1 MKNLKII
8 SMAIAIL
15 SVASCDKSDEE
26 LNTQAPQKQDQSI
39 HAMGAKFVDEA
50 TYNSFEKAD
59 INELSLKFKGKDA
72 LSAKKVL
79 PASYLING
87 SVIGDQGNE
96 GSCVGWATAYAA
108 TSILEYN
115 FKGVTQPRSPEYVY
129 NQIKAGTDCNSGS
142 YTSNAL
148 KLIKN
153 QGVCSFTEMPYNDT
167 DCSTQP
173 TTTQKTAAASH
184 KFMSWATVSN
194 TDIPGIKNLIS
205 MNLPVIVGMTVD
217 EEFKNLKNTGWI
229 LNKRSGKVL
238 GGHAVCIVGYDDAK
252 QAFKIQN
259 SWGTSWGDNGYF
271 WIDYNFFKK
280 NSFFGGGVIT
290 ETYVAYVQ

>member
-1 MKNLKII
+1 
-8 SMAIAIL
+8 MAIAIL
-15 SVASCDKSDEE
+15 SLASCDKSEEE
-26 LNTQAPQKQDQSI
+26 LNSQTPQQQDQSI

-72 LSAKKVL
+72 ASAKKVL

-108 TSILEYN
+108 ASILEYN

-129 NQIKAGTDCNSGS
+129 NQIKAGSDCKSGS
-142 YTSNAL
+142 YTNNAL
-148 KLIKN
+148 NLIKK
-153 QGVCSFTEMPYNDT
+153 QGVCSITEMPYNDT

-173 TTTQKTAAASH
+173 TVAQKTAAATH
-184 KFMSWATVSN
+184 KFISWATVSN

-229 LNKRSGKVL
+229 LNKRTGKVL

-280 NSFFGGGVIT
+280 NAFFGGGVIN
-290 ETYVAYVQ
+290 ETFVAYVQ